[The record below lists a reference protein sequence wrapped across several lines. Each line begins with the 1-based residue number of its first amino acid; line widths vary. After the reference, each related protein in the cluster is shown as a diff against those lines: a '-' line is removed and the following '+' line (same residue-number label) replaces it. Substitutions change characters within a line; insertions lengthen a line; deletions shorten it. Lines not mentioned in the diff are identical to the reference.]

1 MRTWLA
7 YFLVAAMIIV
17 PFLIWGDFFMGL
29 FSEDTT
35 VQRLTDYGQWAWAVA
50 LLLLIAVLFF
60 PLPGTVIMS
69 ALGYLYGP
77 LWGGLLAATGSF
89 LAGIFAFGL
98 CRALGRKAAIWILGE
113 EGLAKGEKTYAKNGS
128 WIVAISRWLPVLPE
142 LIACM
147 AGLNQMKWRPF
158 IVGLICG
165 VLPLGFVFAYIGHA
179 GLEHPY
185 LAIAI
190 SAGLPPLLWLLA
202 RKFLHNLTKA

>member
-1 MRTWLA
+1 MRTWVA
-7 YFLVAAMIIV
+7 YLLVATMIIV
-17 PFLIWGDFFMGL
+17 PFLIWGDWFMSM
-29 FSEDTT
+29 FSEETA
-35 VQRLTDYGQWAWAVA
+35 VQRLANYGQWAWAFA
-50 LLLLIAVLFF
+50 LLLLIADLFL

-89 LAGIFAFGL
+89 LAGILAFGL

-113 EGLAKGEKTYAKNGS
+113 EGLAKGEKTYDKNGS

-158 IVGLICG
+158 IVGLLCG

-179 GLEHPY
+179 GLAHPY

-190 SAGLPPLLWLLA
+190 SAGLPPFLWLLA
-202 RKFLHNLTKA
+202 RRFLHNLTKA